1 MKFKRNL
8 IRWSDVRSII
18 LILSSVVAFEA
29 ARIFALML
37 RFDFDLHALT
47 GGNKHYFSGMVMS
60 LVSYT
65 VLAKV
70 FFLGMFGQY
79 SGIMKYYGIGDV
91 KRLIYSLGAYS
102 LFTYI
107 FLQVPNGWKYINTP
121 RSVLIIDVILSFL
134 FWVGLRTGL
143 RILREYVTNKTKFD
157 ELEKAEETKNVAIIG
172 AGDVGA
178 ELVEEIENKGMG
190 MEVVALFDDNSNK
203 WRSRVHGI
211 KVYGPPN
218 LLTDNK
224 LRNSLHLQEAI
235 IAMPSASPKRLQE
248 LVTTLQQAKLPYR
261 IVPSMAQ
268 LTLGQVDVTKLRKVE
283 IEDLL
288 QRDPIKLDTDNIK
301 NIICGKTVFV
311 TGAGGSIG
319 SELCRQILRNE
330 PMKLVLIE
338 QCEVQ
343 MFLIQQEL
351 IAMQKELNLANKTD
365 KDPNQIIV
373 PGIADI
379 VDQERMDIL
388 FDKYKPEVVFH
399 AAAHKHV
406 PLMEGQPSEAI
417 KNNTFATARLA
428 EMSMKHGVG
437 KFVMIST
444 DKAINP
450 TNVMGATKRMAELFV
465 QALSSHSTGTQF
477 MAVRFGN
484 VLGSSGSV
492 IPTFKKQIEAGG
504 PVTVTH
510 RDITRFF
517 MTIPEAVGLVLQCAT
532 QGNNGDIFVLDM
544 GEPVKIADLARNLIR
559 LSGLEPE
566 KDIEIKYV
574 GLRPGEK
581 LYEELSYV
589 GENVEKTEHP
599 KIMRFISTPRAIET
613 IREQF
618 LSLKQKLNDENYDEI
633 KKEINKIVPEYRP
646 YLKEK

>member
-1 MKFKRNL
+1 M
-8 IRWSDVRSII
+8 RSII

-91 KRLIYSLGAYS
+91 KRLIYSLGTYS
-102 LFTYI
+102 VFTYI
-107 FLQVPNGWKYINTP
+107 FLQIPRGWVYVNTP
-121 RSVLIIDVILSFL
+121 RSVLIMDVILSFL

-143 RILREYVTNKTKFD
+143 RILREHIVNKAKFD

-190 MEVVALFDDNSNK
+190 MEVVALFDDNANK
-203 WRSRVHGI
+203 WRARVHGI

-224 LRNSLHLQEAI
+224 LRDSLHLQEAI

-330 PMKLVLIE
+330 PKKLVLIE

-351 IAMQKELNLANKTD
+351 IAMQKELNLANKID

-417 KNNTFATARLA
+417 KNNTFATAKLA

-618 LSLKQKLNDENYDEI
+618 QSLKQKLNDENYDEI

-646 YLKEK
+646 YLKER

>member
-107 FLQVPNGWKYINTP
+107 FLQIPNGWKYINTP

-143 RILREYVTNKTKFD
+143 RILREHIVNKAKFD

-203 WRSRVHGI
+203 WRARVHGI

-218 LLTDNK
+218 LLSDNK

-330 PMKLVLIE
+330 PTKLVLIE

-417 KNNTFATARLA
+417 KNNTFATAKLA

-646 YLKEK
+646 YLKER